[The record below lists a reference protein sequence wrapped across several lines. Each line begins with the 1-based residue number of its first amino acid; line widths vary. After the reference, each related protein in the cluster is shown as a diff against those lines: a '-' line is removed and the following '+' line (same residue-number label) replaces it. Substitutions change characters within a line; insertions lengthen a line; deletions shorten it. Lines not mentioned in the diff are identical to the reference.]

1 MGKIFSALI
10 KNSSLALGTIL
21 TLFPSIALL
30 ANIFGGDFMETIF
43 SGGGG
48 IYND

>member
-1 MGKIFSALI
+1 MIKKFSTLI
-10 KNSSLALGTIL
+10 TNSLLALGTIL

-30 ANIFGGDFMETIF
+30 ANIFGGDFAETIF

>member
-1 MGKIFSALI
+1 MGKNFSTLI
-10 KNSSLALGTIL
+10 KNSLLALGAIS

-30 ANIFGGDFMETIF
+30 ANIFGGDFVETIF
-43 SGGGG
+43 FGGGG